1 MTSFIQE
8 PLLWVLLVV
17 LVAAAL
23 AVLSARRTNLALRRG
38 KGELERSLAEAR
50 GEIGRLHLRQQEMG
64 ARHAH
69 DVADVR
75 ADAESATKAVLKS
88 AMGTLQSLAEE
99 QQLLLDG
106 LLKKYGNDA
115 EVLGDLMSVDHTGSQ
130 FSRRAKGISVLCG
143 GWLGRRDGTAT
154 VYDVARS
161 AQGRI
166 KDFGRVSVH
175 SQVNVAVTSKAVEPV
190 AVVLAELLE
199 NATNYSAP
207 GTPVE
212 VNIQAVPSGVCF
224 IVDDAGL
231 GMDQETKDRAATLL
245 ASDGTVDI
253 TSLGDPPRVGFAV
266 SGMLAARYGFAVSV
280 GSVSPYGGVRA
291 VIRVPEELLTTE
303 FNEPVQAPARVEAA
317 PALPPQHL
325 TAVPDANTSHVVGT
339 TTGGLPK
346 RRRRAGEVAA
356 KAAAEPATTV
366 ETPAAEDS
374 EMTAS
379 RLGAF
384 ARGTRIGRDTMTT
397 EGPEYQ

>member
-143 GWLGRRDGTAT
+143 GWLGYATA
-154 VYDVARS
+154 
-161 AQGRI
+161 
-166 KDFGRVSVH
+166 
-175 SQVNVAVTSKAVEPV
+175 
-190 AVVLAELLE
+190 
-199 NATNYSAP
+199 
-207 GTPVE
+207 
-212 VNIQAVPSGVCF
+212 
-224 IVDDAGL
+224 
-231 GMDQETKDRAATLL
+231 
-245 ASDGTVDI
+245 
-253 TSLGDPPRVGFAV
+253 PP
-266 SGMLAARYGFAVSV
+266 
-280 GSVSPYGGVRA
+280 PC
-291 VIRVPEELLTTE
+291 TTW
-303 FNEPVQAPARVEAA
+303 PAA
-317 PALPPQHL
+317 P
-325 TAVPDANTSHVVGT
+325 
-339 TTGGLPK
+339 
-346 RRRRAGEVAA
+346 RAGSRTSAGSA
-356 KAAAEPATTV
+356 S
-366 ETPAAEDS
+366 TP
-374 EMTAS
+374 
-379 RLGAF
+379 R
-384 ARGTRIGRDTMTT
+384 
-397 EGPEYQ
+397 

>member
-1 MTSFIQE
+1 M
-8 PLLWVLLVV
+8 
-17 LVAAAL
+17 
-23 AVLSARRTNLALRRG
+23 LSARRTNLALRRG

-207 GTPVE
+207 GTPSRSTSR
-212 VNIQAVPSGVCF
+212 PSP
-224 IVDDAGL
+224 
-231 GMDQETKDRAATLL
+231 AAS
-245 ASDGTVDI
+245 ASSWT
-253 TSLGDPPRVGFAV
+253 TPV
-266 SGMLAARYGFAVSV
+266 SAW
-280 GSVSPYGGVRA
+280 
-291 VIRVPEELLTTE
+291 T
-303 FNEPVQAPARVEAA
+303 
-317 PALPPQHL
+317 
-325 TAVPDANTSHVVGT
+325 
-339 TTGGLPK
+339 
-346 RRRRAGEVAA
+346 RRRRTARPPCWRATAPSTSRASGTRPGSDSPSAA
-356 KAAAEPATTV
+356 CSPPAT
-366 ETPAAEDS
+366 
-374 EMTAS
+374 AS
-379 RLGAF
+379 PSRSGRCPPTEVC
-384 ARGTRIGRDTMTT
+384 AR
-397 EGPEYQ
+397 

>member
-303 FNEPVQAPARVEAA
+303 FSEPVQAPARVEAA

-325 TAVPDANTSHVVGT
+325 TAVPDANTSQVVGT
-339 TTGGLPK
+339 TNGGLPK

-366 ETPAAEDS
+366 ETPAADS